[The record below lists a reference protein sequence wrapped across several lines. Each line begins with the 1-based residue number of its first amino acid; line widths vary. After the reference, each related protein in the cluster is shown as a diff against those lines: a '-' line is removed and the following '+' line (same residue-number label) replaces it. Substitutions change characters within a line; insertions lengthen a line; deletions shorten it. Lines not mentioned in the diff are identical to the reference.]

1 MSPRRAFTELFFASA
16 LWGFG
21 FIATVWALQSYSPL
35 WITALRFSLA
45 FAIGLIPI
53 VLTGARREFN
63 RANFKLAFQPGILIA
78 LTLIAQTWGLQYT
91 TATKSAFLTVLYV
104 LIVPAIESVFRK
116 AKLPRFHFFFVTIA
130 ILGVALICG
139 LFSNANASDLS
150 KTEWNRG
157 DAMTLV
163 CAVFASLQIEW
174 FGRHQKQIQS
184 AFVFNVLQ
192 SFWAGLLALAAIGL
206 TALSG
211 RLIAADP
218 FSQGALNFNP
228 TSHALFGLT
237 MLTLGSTLI
246 AFALQVRAQ
255 KVLSPS
261 IASLLFL
268 LESPFSAIFA
278 FFLLNE
284 TFQPPEIFGGI
295 LIFLAVILA
304 SRSTST

>member
-157 DAMTLV
+157 DALW
-163 CAVFASLQIEW
+163 FALYLQAY
-174 FGRHQKQIQS
+174 K
-184 AFVFNVLQ
+184 
-192 SFWAGLLALAAIGL
+192 
-206 TALSG
+206 LSG
-211 RLIAADP
+211 SVDIRNR
-218 FSQGALNFNP
+218 FS
-228 TSHALFGLT
+228 
-237 MLTLGSTLI
+237 
-246 AFALQVRAQ
+246 R
-255 KVLSPS
+255 
-261 IASLLFL
+261 LLFSTSCNL
-268 LESPFSAIFA
+268 SGP
-278 FFLLNE
+278 
-284 TFQPPEIFGGI
+284 GC
-295 LIFLAVILA
+295 
-304 SRSTST
+304 SRSRRSALRHLVGV